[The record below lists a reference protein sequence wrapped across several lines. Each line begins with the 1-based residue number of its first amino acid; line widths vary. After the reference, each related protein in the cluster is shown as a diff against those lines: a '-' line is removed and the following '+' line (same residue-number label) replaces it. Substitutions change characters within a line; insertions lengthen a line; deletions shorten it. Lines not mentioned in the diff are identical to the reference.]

1 MYKKGK
7 KKTMTILI
15 IITVTI
21 LTALVYY
28 FPLQRVL
35 AEKKYEQYAA
45 QQGVIVSDI
54 KSKTVFKD
62 YKQGGYY
69 INVEYNRDPNHRYQ
83 YQYFLIDRKKT
94 GILLNTMYCKI
105 FDNKNNRLDNFTDV
119 IYKPIE

>member
-15 IITVTI
+15 IITVSI

-94 GILLNTMYCKI
+94 GTLFNTMYCYVY
-105 FDNKNNRLDNFTDV
+105 DNQNNCLDDYTNV
-119 IYKPIE
+119 VYKPIE

>member
-1 MYKKGK
+1 
-7 KKTMTILI
+7 MTILI

-94 GILLNTMYCKI
+94 GTLFNTMYCYVY
-105 FDNKNNRLDNFTDV
+105 DNQNNCLDDYTNV
-119 IYKPIE
+119 VYKPIE

>member
-1 MYKKGK
+1 
-7 KKTMTILI
+7 MTILI
-15 IITVTI
+15 IITVAI

-35 AEKKYEQYAA
+35 AKKKYDQYAA

-69 INVEYNRDPNHRYQ
+69 INVEYHSDPNHRYL
-83 YQYFLIDRKKT
+83 YHYFLIDRKKT
-94 GILLNTMYCKI
+94 GTLLNTMHCHVY
-105 FDNKNNRLDNFTDV
+105 DRQNNRLDNFTGV
-119 IYKPIE
+119 VYKPIE

>member
-15 IITVTI
+15 IITVSI

-35 AEKKYEQYAA
+35 AKKKYDQYAA

-94 GILLNTMYCKI
+94 GTLFNTMYCYVY
-105 FDNKNNRLDNFTDV
+105 DNQNNCLDDYTNV
-119 IYKPIE
+119 VYKPIE